1 MSSMTST
8 QSGRPATRSSATPSS
23 ENTRARDSGMINLFL
38 KAYFVISVWINW
50 RGPTTIIS
58 YLTKI
63 QSWSRAGSSTRSTG
77 ASQQPSAERS
87 ANSLRLDGRTIHF
100 SINAWV
106 WNDYLLKQSSYVW
119 SSRCKQ
125 ELQFIMLNAAFTLVI
140 SLLSPFIIISF
151 QWLWAALIFWLLTTN
166 VGIDLFLF

>member
-8 QSGRPATRSSATPSS
+8 QSSRPAARSSATASS

-38 KAYFVISVWINW
+38 KAYFRISVWINW

-106 WNDYLLKQSSYVW
+106 WNDYLPKQSSYVW
-119 SSRCKQ
+119 LKASRP
-125 ELQFIMLNAAFTLVI
+125 LIRVLVI
-140 SLLSPFIIISF
+140 NDNGLWINEFI
-151 QWLWAALIFWLLTTN
+151 WDNEYRLIHEWKRFGCERMEFWRW
-166 VGIDLFLF
+166 